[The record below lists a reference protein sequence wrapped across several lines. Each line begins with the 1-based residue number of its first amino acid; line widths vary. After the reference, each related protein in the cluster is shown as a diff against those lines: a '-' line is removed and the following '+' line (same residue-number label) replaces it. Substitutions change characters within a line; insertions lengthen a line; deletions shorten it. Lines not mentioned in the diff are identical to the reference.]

1 MLNGGPDCALE
12 RNSGKVPPCRRPAW
26 HGLPVTAVTPV
37 MEVISGV
44 PVTEVAP
51 GLQKETDELS
61 AFDPQKA
68 ENYRYRS
75 QTLES
80 VKHHLKPSPQR
91 SAEPR
96 Q

>member
-1 MLNGGPDCALE
+1 
-12 RNSGKVPPCRRPAW
+12 
-26 HGLPVTAVTPV
+26 

-68 ENYRYRS
+68 ENHKYRS

-80 VKHHLKPSPQR
+80 VKHHLNPPRQR
-91 SAEPR
+91 SVGPR
-96 Q
+96 QLGDSFEPGDSGRSWDL